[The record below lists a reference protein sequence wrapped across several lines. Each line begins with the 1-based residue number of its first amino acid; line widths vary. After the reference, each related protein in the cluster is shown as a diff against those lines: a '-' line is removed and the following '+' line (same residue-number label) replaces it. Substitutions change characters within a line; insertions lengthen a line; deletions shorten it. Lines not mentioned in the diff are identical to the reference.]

1 MSHPGGRGIS
11 CGFFEPQMKSSVDK
25 GKRPEEHQLV
35 TKLKRQGNE
44 TFLMTSEGLSS
55 GSVIRE

>member
-1 MSHPGGRGIS
+1 
-11 CGFFEPQMKSSVDK
+11 MKSSVDK
-25 GKRPEEHQLV
+25 GKRPGHQLV

-55 GSVIRE
+55 GSVFRE